1 MQAWWRLLM
10 PQIEKLLRMTVERK
24 GSDLH
29 FKTDTGKAYI
39 RIHGDLFEVEEEPHY
54 TDSQFRTKLF
64 ELLKPEQVVRFI
76 ETQELDFA
84 LEIPGLSRFRGNAYM
99 QRGHVQ
105 AAFRVI
111 PYEIET
117 MEQLNLPAA
126 CYDFVLRPR
135 GLVLVTGPAGS
146 GKSTSLAAMI
156 DRINRSQ
163 AVHIITIE
171 DPVEF
176 VHDDHKALVNQREL
190 DVDTNSFA
198 NALKYVLR
206 QDPDVILVG
215 EMRDLETIHLAI
227 TAAET
232 GHLVFGTLH
241 TVDAVQT
248 VDRIVDVFPIH
259 QQQQIRMQLSVNLI
273 GVISQTLIR
282 KIDGEGRV
290 AAFEVLVANNAVRN
304 LVREN
309 KTYQI
314 SSLIQ
319 TGAKAKMHTLDQYL
333 AALVSKG
340 LIAVEEAKAKAK
352 DSGEFGRLLAL
363 GRSSGMGGVE
373 VGPKGDSQTVQPT
386 PPSSSTPVPQSGQA
400 ATPEPDQPTAQPPT
414 PGASPPQQPKPP
426 ERYKPSWRK

>member
-1 MQAWWRLLM
+1 MHRIERLLR
-10 PQIEKLLRMTVERK
+10 KTVELK

-39 RIHGDLFEVEEEPHY
+39 RVHGDLYEVEDEPHY
-54 TDSQFRTKLF
+54 TDTEFRALLY
-64 ELLKPEQVVRFI
+64 ELLKPQQVSRFLDG
-76 ETQELDFA
+76 QELDFA
-84 LEIPGLSRFRGNAYM
+84 LEIPGVSRFRGNAYM
-99 QRGHVQ
+99 QRGNVQ

-126 CYDFVLRPR
+126 CYEFVTKPR

-156 DRINRSQ
+156 DRINRTQS
-163 AVHIITIE
+163 VHIVTIE

-176 VHDDHKALVNQREL
+176 VHDDHLALVNQGEL

-273 GVISQTLIR
+273 GVVSQTLVR
-282 KIDGEGRV
+282 KIDGNGRV

-333 AALVSKG
+333 AALVSRG
-340 LIAVEEAKAKAK
+340 LISLEDARTKAK
-352 DSGEFGRLLAL
+352 DAGEFGRLLAL
-363 GRSSGMGGVE
+363 GRSTGSANLGDTPYDPGSAPTITE
-373 VGPKGDSQTVQPT
+373 VKHP
-386 PPSSSTPVPQSGQA
+386 A
-400 ATPEPDQPTAQPPT
+400 EPPPT
-414 PGASPPQQPKPP
+414 QEPPPGQKQSIV

>member
-1 MQAWWRLLM
+1 MQR
-10 PQIEKLLRMTVERK
+10 IERLLRMTVDRK

-39 RIHGDLFEVEEEPHY
+39 RVHGDLFEVMDEPHY
-54 TDSQFRTKLF
+54 TDSEFRTLLF

-76 ETQELDFA
+76 ESQELDFA
-84 LEIPGLSRFRGNAYM
+84 LEIPGVSRFRGNAYM
-99 QRGHVQ
+99 QRGFVQ

-117 MEQLNLPAA
+117 MEQLNLPPA
-126 CYDFVLRPR
+126 CYDFVTRPR

-146 GKSTSLAAMI
+146 GKSTTLAAMI

-163 AVHIITIE
+163 AVHIMTIE

-215 EMRDLETIHLAI
+215 EMRDLDTIHLAI

-273 GVISQTLIR
+273 GVVSQTLIR
-282 KIDGEGRV
+282 KISGDGRI

-319 TGAKAKMHTLDQYL
+319 TGGKAKMHTLDQYL

-340 LIAVEEAKAKAK
+340 LIAVEEAKLKAK
-352 DSGEFGRLLAL
+352 DAGEFGRLIAL
-363 GRSSGMGGVE
+363 GRSSGMGGTDVNPQ
-373 VGPKGDSQTVQPT
+373 GGG
-386 PPSSSTPVPQSGQA
+386 SSSGGPIGGAPVPTA
-400 ATPEPDQPTAQPPT
+400 PPPDAKS
-414 PGASPPQQPKPP
+414 PGAAQSPPVADAPTEAPPPGQKPP
-426 ERYKPSWRK
+426 DRYKPSWRK